1 MDWLDWAQLRIAQ
14 DEEYERIFYTI
25 ELPQL
30 DGTTTSLHPL
40 LFEQKNKL
48 SLDNARHFNIF
59 NF

>member
-14 DEEYERIFYTI
+14 DEEYERIFYTK

-40 LFEQKNKL
+40 LFEQKKQT
-48 SLDNARHFNIF
+48 FF
-59 NF
+59 G